1 MRKLVII
8 GAGGHAVSVAN
19 VAICAGFEIISFV
32 DSNKAGSKLLNREI
46 IGNIN
51 SLLDPFEFEFSI
63 GIGDNYSRSKVFYE
77 LIHHFPGMNFPAL
90 IHPSAIVSNFSTLD
104 MGVTLMPL
112 SLVGP
117 NVRIGKFCILNS
129 HSSIDHDSS
138 MAEFASLAPG
148 AVLGGAVNVGERS
161 ALSIGAIV
169 KHGVQIGRDSVLGAN
184 SYLNEDLG
192 ERLVAYGS
200 PAKAFKK
207 RNPQDPYL

>member
-138 MAEFASLAPG
+138 MAEFA
-148 AVLGGAVNVGERS
+148 
-161 ALSIGAIV
+161 LSIGAIV